1 MKLEMIAQINLNR
14 EQEETAIRGRNI
26 LEGILKFISVP
37 IKFITQQVDWL
48 MNALGKES
56 NLTKNLDKNIA
67 GLIFNPEDTK
77 KKGQE
82 TLANMMIEV
91 EKIMNAQAGFKIA
104 LTNLDKKE
112 VKEKKEH
119 MDTMYKLVKDDT
131 EMQMKAFGDKIEQ
144 ELQLKKSQAEQED
157 LIDKNKK
164 ALALKREKEIAD
176 ARLSI
181 QQSLM
186 SSLASLGQILFKN
199 AEKGEKFQKAL
210 AVTQLAIDT
219 AKAISGAV
227 AQAQSLPFPANI
239 AAIGVGVATVLAN
252 IAKAKSILS
261 KVGGSSAPSLDI
273 PSGGAD
279 ASGGI
284 NINPQPQASTLL
296 NPDGTVVNPNKE
308 QQPIKAY
315 VVETEMTSSQ
325 NRIQSIENR
334 ARY

>member
-1 MKLEMIAQINLNR
+1 M
-14 EQEETAIRGRNI
+14 
-26 LEGILKFISVP
+26 
-37 IKFITQQVDWL
+37 
-48 MNALGKES
+48 
-56 NLTKNLDKNIA
+56 
-67 GLIFNPEDTK
+67 
-77 KKGQE
+77 
-82 TLANMMIEV
+82 
-91 EKIMNAQAGFKIA
+91 
-104 LTNLDKKE
+104 
-112 VKEKKEH
+112 
-119 MDTMYKLVKDDT
+119 
-131 EMQMKAFGDKIEQ
+131 
-144 ELQLKKSQAEQED
+144 
-157 LIDKNKK
+157 
-164 ALALKREKEIAD
+164 
-176 ARLSI
+176 
-181 QQSLM
+181 
-186 SSLASLGQILFKN
+186 
-199 AEKGEKFQKAL
+199 